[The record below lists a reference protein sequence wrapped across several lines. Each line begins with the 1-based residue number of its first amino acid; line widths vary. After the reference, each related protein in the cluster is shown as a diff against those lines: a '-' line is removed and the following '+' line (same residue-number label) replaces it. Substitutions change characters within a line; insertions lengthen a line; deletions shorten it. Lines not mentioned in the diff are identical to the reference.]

1 MNNLTDAEIQAALS
15 GQSPSL
21 LSTVAS
27 GANNFAQAQ
36 PFRAGSVRV
45 PTQSDILATANGIDQ
60 AKQSLANYLFNPT
73 TPAGVSAAASDAI
86 HGVSNGVN
94 AVGGAAINGAG
105 GLLEMLKSLVI
116 NPAGEAIAAPAVALH
131 NTVTNDPSV
140 PTGGLIGK
148 LVNRTRNATR

>member
-60 AKQSLANYLFNPT
+60 AKQSLANYLFKK
-73 TPAGVSAAASDAI
+73 I
-86 HGVSNGVN
+86 SNN
-94 AVGGAAINGAG
+94 EI
-105 GLLEMLKSLVI
+105 LRFELF
-116 NPAGEAIAAPAVALH
+116 
-131 NTVTNDPSV
+131 
-140 PTGGLIGK
+140 
-148 LVNRTRNATR
+148 R